1 MTPIDPPEVVMRGI
15 HPGVMKS
22 WRWGNLISTAVL
34 FGFALIMDLAV
45 LRRLDGY
52 PLPPAVAALLLS
64 ALVFG
69 IGQSVVRRQHDA
81 WRYALRPSDLLV
93 TYGVVWRTRRCVPRV
108 RVQHVD
114 IQSGPI
120 DRALGLV
127 QLAVFTAGSAGAVI
141 SIPGLEPAEA
151 EALKNDLLGLNRAV

>member
-1 MTPIDPPEVVMRGI
+1 MNAVEAPEVVMRSI

-22 WRWGNLISTAVL
+22 WRWGNLITTAVL
-34 FGFALIMDLAV
+34 FGFALIIDLAV
-45 LRRLDGY
+45 LRQTAGY
-52 PLPPAVAALLLS
+52 PLPPAVGALLLA
-64 ALVFG
+64 ALVFV
-69 IGQSVVRRQHDA
+69 IGQSVVTRQHEA

-127 QLAVFTAGSAGAVI
+127 HLAVFTAGSAGAVI
-141 SIPGLEPAEA
+141 SIPGLEPNEA
-151 EALKNDLLGLNRAV
+151 EALKNELLGLNMPA